1 MQTQKSYYKVKNIQ
15 EISVRMSSTGMEYT
29 LMMQGT
35 YTKVNLRMGR
45 NVKNEQSIKEM
56 FECRPYTN
64 SMVYEKMCG
73 IDF

>member
-1 MQTQKSYYKVKNIQ
+1 
-15 EISVRMSSTGMEYT
+15 MSSTGMEYT
-29 LMMQGT
+29 LMRQGT

-45 NVKNEQSIKEM
+45 NAKNEQSIKGM

>member
-1 MQTQKSYYKVKNIQ
+1 MF
-15 EISVRMSSTGMEYT
+15 STGMEYT
-29 LMMQGT
+29 LMRQEI